1 VRFSW
6 GCLLEAIDPIDLL
19 VSVVIDSIAM
29 EDRNPYM
36 PHKAFIVHA
45 ISGRVRLRVP
55 DKRDDTAF
63 FKEIAQRLLQCDNV
77 TAVAVNAITASV
89 LVRYTGSI
97 IALIGQAYEAGLSQ
111 LVDIEMQPP
120 KPQALSGRLLHRV
133 RGIDR
138 TIRNSS
144 GGELDG
150 SSAIVVFLLI
160 AAGVQLFRGQVFG
173 AIPLLWYASEAIGG
187 VSPTALPVNGA
198 AVPAVNRQVPNG
210 PTHPIPTHPIQ

>member
-1 VRFSW
+1 MGFSW

-19 VSVVIDSIAM
+19 VSVVIDSMTM

-36 PHKAFIVHA
+36 PHKAFVVHA
-45 ISGRVRLRVP
+45 ITGRVRLKVP
-55 DKRDDTAF
+55 DRRDDTAF
-63 FKEIAQRLLQCDNV
+63 FTEVAQRLSQCGNV

-89 LVRYTGSI
+89 LVRYTGPI
-97 IALIGQAYEAGLSQ
+97 MALIGQAHEAGLAQ

-120 KPQALSGRLLHRV
+120 KPQALSSRLLHRV

-138 TIRNSS
+138 TIRITSR
-144 GGELDG
+144 GELDG

-160 AAGVQLFRGQVFG
+160 AAGVQLLRGQVLG

-187 VSPTALPVNGA
+187 VSPTASPVNGA
-198 AVPAVNRQVPNG
+198 ADPAVNRQVPNG
-210 PTHPIPTHPIQ
+210 PIQ